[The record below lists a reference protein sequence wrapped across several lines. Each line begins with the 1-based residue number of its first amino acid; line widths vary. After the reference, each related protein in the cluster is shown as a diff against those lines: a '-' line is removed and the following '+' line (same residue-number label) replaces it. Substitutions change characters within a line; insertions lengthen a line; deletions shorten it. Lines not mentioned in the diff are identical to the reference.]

1 MNLGKW
7 LGKVVGQW
15 FGAVEELPPGFTSGT
30 AQITIVATG
39 TIYGGAVQSFISGS
53 AGITLNASGTL
64 VRNEEPSGAI
74 MVREQIRWKA
84 EQARREIERRK
95 KAEEAARIAQE
106 SINEARKKAE
116 TQALLK
122 PPEQLVI
129 NETALRYTQEALS
142 LMGETQADALR
153 KREKLDISPELVKKL
168 AEIRHVAIEQ
178 VEIPDISPEHLAL
191 IRNND
196 DALAMILIYW
206 GFEDED

>member
-53 AGITLNASGTL
+53 ASITMNASGTL

-129 NETALRYTQEALS
+129 NETALRYTQDALS
-142 LMGETQADALR
+142 LTGETQAF
-153 KREKLDISPELVKKL
+153 EISPELVAKL
-168 AEIRHVAIEQ
+168 AEIRQVAIEQ

-206 GFEDED
+206 AIEEA

>member
-53 AGITLNASGTL
+53 AGITMNASGTL

-142 LMGETQADALR
+142 LTDETQADALI

-168 AEIRHVAIEQ
+168 AEIRQVAIEQ
-178 VEIPDISPEHLAL
+178 VAIPEIAPEHLAL

-196 DALAMILIYW
+196 DALAMILIYC
-206 GFEDED
+206 GFEEEA

>member
-53 AGITLNASGTL
+53 ASITMNASGTI

-129 NETALRYTQEALS
+129 NETALRYTQDALS
-142 LMGETQADALR
+142 LTGETQAF
-153 KREKLDISPELVKKL
+153 EISPELVAKL
-168 AEIRHVAIEQ
+168 AEIRQVAIEQ

-206 GFEDED
+206 AIEEA

>member
-1 MNLGKW
+1 MNVGKW

-53 AGITLNASGTL
+53 ASITMNASGTL

-129 NETALRYTQEALS
+129 NETALRYTQDALS
-142 LMGETQADALR
+142 LTGETQAF
-153 KREKLDISPELVKKL
+153 EISPELVAKL
-168 AEIRHVAIEQ
+168 AEIRQVAIEQ

-206 GFEDED
+206 GFEEEA

>member
-1 MNLGKW
+1 MNIGQWIGKF
-7 LGKVVGQW
+7 VGQW
-15 FGAVEELPPGFTSGT
+15 LGPAEELPPGFVSGS
-30 AQITIVATG
+30 AQITIGAAG
-39 TIYGGAVQSFISGS
+39 TIYGGVIPSFISGS
-53 AGITLNASGTL
+53 ASITIGAAGTL

-129 NETALRYTQEALS
+129 NETALRYTQDALS
-142 LMGETQADALR
+142 LTDETQAF
-153 KREKLDISPELVKKL
+153 EISPELVAKL
-168 AEIRHVAIEQ
+168 AEIRQVAIEK
-178 VEIPDISPEHLAL
+178 VEIPEITPEHLAL

-206 GFEDED
+206 GFEDEA

>member
-53 AGITLNASGTL
+53 AGITMNASGTL

-129 NETALRYTQEALS
+129 NETALRYTQDALS
-142 LMGETQADALR
+142 LTGETQAF
-153 KREKLDISPELVKKL
+153 EISPELVAKL
-168 AEIRHVAIEQ
+168 ADIRQVAIEQ
-178 VEIPDISPEHLAL
+178 VAIPEIAPEHLAL

-196 DALAMILIYW
+196 DALAMILIYC
-206 GFEDED
+206 GFEDESVT

>member
-53 AGITLNASGTL
+53 AGITMNASGTL

-142 LMGETQADALR
+142 LTDETQADALR
-153 KREKLDISPELVKKL
+153 KREKLYISPELVKKL
-168 AEIRHVAIEQ
+168 AEIRQVAIEQ
-178 VEIPDISPEHLAL
+178 VAIPEIAPEHLAL

-196 DALAMILIYW
+196 DALAMILIYC
-206 GFEDED
+206 GFEDEA

>member
-53 AGITLNASGTL
+53 AGITMNASGTL

-122 PPEQLVI
+122 PPEHLVI
-129 NETALRYTQEALS
+129 NETALRYTQDALS
-142 LMGETQADALR
+142 LTDETQAF
-153 KREKLDISPELVKKL
+153 EISPELVAKL
-168 AEIRHVAIEQ
+168 AEISKVSIEQ
-178 VEIPDISPEHLAL
+178 VEIPDIAPEHLAL

-206 GFEDED
+206 GFEEDA

>member
-53 AGITLNASGTL
+53 ASITMNASGTL

-122 PPEQLVI
+122 PTEQLVI
-129 NETALRYTQEALS
+129 NETALRYTQDALS
-142 LMGETQADALR
+142 LTGETQAF
-153 KREKLDISPELVKKL
+153 EISPELVAKL
-168 AEIRHVAIEQ
+168 AEIRQVAIEQ
-178 VEIPDISPEHLAL
+178 VEIPDISPDHLAL

-196 DALAMILIYW
+196 DALAMILIYC
-206 GFEDED
+206 GFEDEA

>member
-53 AGITLNASGTL
+53 ASITMNASGTL

-122 PPEQLVI
+122 PTEQLVI
-129 NETALRYTQEALS
+129 NETALRYTQDALS
-142 LMGETQADALR
+142 LTGETQAF
-153 KREKLDISPELVKKL
+153 EISPELVAKL
-168 AEIRHVAIEQ
+168 AEIRQVAIEQ

-206 GFEDED
+206 GFEDEA

>member
-53 AGITLNASGTL
+53 ASITMNASGTL

-95 KAEEAARIAQE
+95 KSEEAARIAKE
-106 SINEARKKAE
+106 SISDARKKSE
-116 TQALLK
+116 IQ
-122 PPEQLVI
+122 PPEQIVI
-129 NETALRYTQEALS
+129 NETAIRYTQDALS
-142 LMGETQADALR
+142 LTDETQ
-153 KREKLDISPELVKKL
+153 KLDISPELVAKL
-168 AEIRHVAIEQ
+168 ASIRQVAIEQ
-178 VEIPDISPEHLAL
+178 VDIPEIAPDHLAM

-206 GFEDED
+206 AFEEEA

>member
-53 AGITLNASGTL
+53 ASITMNASGTL

-84 EQARREIERRK
+84 EQARHEAERRK

-129 NETALRYTQEALS
+129 NETALRYTQDALS
-142 LMGETQADALR
+142 LTDETQAF
-153 KREKLDISPELVKKL
+153 EISPELVAKL
-168 AEIRHVAIEQ
+168 AEIRQVAIEQ
-178 VEIPDISPEHLAL
+178 VDIPEIAPEHLAL

-196 DALAMILIYW
+196 DALAMILIYLAAE
-206 GFEDED
+206 EDA